1 MRVFKLSGLRLSS
14 DKQGARDPISLE
26 EAIIALRIQAG
37 RENHVMKD
45 RYSSTIL
52 VREEKK
58 VIHEDVEVD
67 GSKAFWRNLVPRL
80 KAERW
85 LLGLTVLLAILA
97 TVAGTHFLIVLPFWI
112 VLVAA
117 LLNRSAP
124 TSGILSPAKAV
135 VAAGPASDPLVPAL
149 NALDMP
155 VLVIAADE
163 TVVFQNIAAEKAF
176 GTIPPNTY
184 LAARVRSPGILDMV
198 RETMATGKANQIEH
212 NEQLPSDAVY
222 VVRVAPAE
230 IPGDGPVKRIFLLTY
245 RDISQARR
253 IDRMR
258 SDFVA
263 NASHELRTPLAS
275 LRGFIETLQGPARND
290 LKAQEKFF
298 GIMHE
303 QATRMSRL
311 VDDLLSLSRLELRSH
326 IAPDDPVD
334 LAPLL
339 GHVRD
344 SLLPLAKDLDVTV
357 SLVVPDK
364 PVVVRGERD
373 ELIEVFENL
382 IENACKYGQEGKKV
396 DVILHGG
403 EGGEAEVVVKDYGPG
418 IPAEHVPRITERF
431 YRVNVEASRS
441 KKGTGLGLAIAKHIL
456 TRHRARLLIHSEVGK
471 GTTFTVRF

>member
-1 MRVFKLSGLRLSS
+1 MS
-14 DKQGARDPISLE
+14 
-26 EAIIALRIQAG
+26 
-37 RENHVMKD
+37 
-45 RYSSTIL
+45 
-52 VREEKK
+52 
-58 VIHEDVEVD
+58 HEDVVLD
-67 GSKAFWRNLVPRL
+67 NARVLWRTLLPKL

-85 LLGLTVLLAILA
+85 VLGLSVLLAVLATLAGIHILA
-97 TVAGTHFLIVLPFWI
+97 VLPFWI
-112 VLVAA
+112 VLAAA
-117 LLNRSAP
+117 LLNRSVPSVQPAP
-124 TSGILSPAKAV
+124 VSAV
-135 VAAGPASDPLVPAL
+135 ATEKGRDPLVPAL

-155 VLVIAADE
+155 VLVVAADE
-163 TVVFQNIAAEKAF
+163 TVLFQNIAAEKAF
-176 GTIPPNTY
+176 GTIPPNSD
-184 LAARVRSPGILDMV
+184 LSARVRSPGILDMV
-198 RETMATGKANQIEH
+198 RETIATGKINQIEH
-212 NEQLPSDAVY
+212 TERLPSDAVY

-230 IPGDGPVKRIFLLTY
+230 IEADASSRRIFLLTY
-245 RDISQARR
+245 RDISQVRR

-290 LKAQEKFF
+290 LKAQERFF

-303 QATRMSRL
+303 QVTRMSRL
-311 VDDLLSLSRLELRSH
+311 VDDLLSLSRLELKSH
-326 IAPDDPVD
+326 LAPEDMVD

-344 SLLPLAKDLDVTV
+344 SLLPLATELDVTI
-357 SLVVPDK
+357 SLDVPDA
-364 PVVVRGERD
+364 PVFVPGDRD

-396 DVILHGG
+396 DVRLTGD
-403 EGGEAEVVVKDYGPG
+403 EGKQAEVTVEDYGRG

-441 KKGTGLGLAIAKHIL
+441 KKGTGLGLAIVKHIL

-471 GTTFTVRF
+471 GTIFTVRF